1 MILKNKITDPLKE
14 LLLSGN
20 ENLTSFQKLN
30 ELLKINHHSPTSANM
45 PLGIYVFRYLKSTQQ
60 QRREFEG
67 NANMMSGVVCG
78 DALADHYSNKI
89 W

>member
-30 ELLKINHHSPTSANM
+30 SLLKINHHSPTSASM
-45 PLGIYVFRYLKSTQQ
+45 PLGIYVFRYLKSTQEQ
-60 QRREFEG
+60 
-67 NANMMSGVVCG
+67 
-78 DALADHYSNKI
+78 
-89 W
+89 